1 MAKKFRI
8 APIIAMLLVV
18 GLLSTAGLQAAKSTP
33 RMIPDNFSALAEQV
47 GPAVVNIQVE
57 KTGKDEEV
65 AQQFEGHPFGMNPFG
80 DERFKDFFGKQM
92 PPQERRQA
100 GIGTG
105 FIMDKSGYIITN
117 NHVVADADKIKVKLK
132 DEREFEAKIIGRD
145 PHTDLALIKIEP
157 KGELPVASLGR
168 SADLK
173 VGEWVVA
180 VGSPFGLEQT
190 VTAGIV
196 SAKGR
201 VIGSGPYDDFIQ
213 TDASINPGNS
223 GGPLLNLNGEVVGI
237 NTAIIAH
244 GQGIGFAIPID
255 MATKIVAQLKE
266 NGEVTRGWLG
276 VNIQDLKGDL
286 ADYYGAKNSEGVLVT
301 EVVPGN
307 PAEKAGIKAKDI
319 ITAVDGEK
327 VKNSRELTAKAATLP
342 VGETTKIT
350 VVRDGKEK
358 SFDVKVAKRPLTVAD
373 AGKPPVEKEG
383 EYGLQVTDLTPELAQ
398 RLKTNREAGVVVVGV
413 RPDSKAY
420 KAGVEQG
427 DLILEVNR
435 QSVSSTGELKQLLAK
450 HKGGEAI
457 ALLVQRGNAGMMV
470 LKMA

>member
-1 MAKKFRI
+1 MAKRFRVTQ
-8 APIIAMLLVV
+8 IIAVVLAV
-18 GLLSTAGLQAAKSTP
+18 GLLSAAGLQAAKSAP

-47 GPAVVNIQVE
+47 GSAVVNIQVE
-57 KTGKDEEV
+57 KTGKDKDV
-65 AQQFEGHPFGMNPFG
+65 ARQFEGHPFW

-92 PPQERRQA
+92 PPQDRRQA

-105 FIMDKSGYIITN
+105 FIIDKNGYIITN
-117 NHVVADADKIKVKLK
+117 NHVVEDADKIKVKLK
-132 DEREFEAKIIGRD
+132 DERELDAKVIGRD
-145 PHTDLALIKIEP
+145 PQTDLALIKIDA
-157 KGELPVASLGR
+157 KGDLPVANLGR

-223 GGPLLNLNGEVVGI
+223 GGPLVNLNGEVVGI

-255 MATKIVAQLKE
+255 MATKIVSQLKD

-307 PAEKAGIKAKDI
+307 PADKAGIKAKDI

-327 VKNSRELTAKAATLP
+327 VKSSRELTAKAATLP

-358 SFDVKVAKRPLTVAD
+358 TIEVKVAKRPLTVAD

-435 QSVSSTGELKQLLAK
+435 ERVSSTGELKQLLAK
-450 HKGGEAI
+450 HKDGDAI
-457 ALLVQRGNAGMMV
+457 SLLVQRSNAGMMV
-470 LKMA
+470 LKMV